1 MTMQP
6 KKCQQ
11 CGADTF
17 KEYYTTMQGSGRRPR
32 TVEAWLCSDTCATTF
47 FGEKIESVA

>member
-1 MTMQP
+1 MTP

-17 KEYYTTMQGSGRRPR
+17 KEYYTTMSGSGRRPR
-32 TVEAWLCSDTCATTF
+32 TVEAWLCGDACASQF
-47 FGEKIESVA
+47 FQEKIESVA